1 MLYTSSHLPNHKS
14 VIFPNFASLISVMKD
29 NSSGVFL
36 VKCFILCPKGT
47 NQSGNLK
54 ISSAQVKIQQS
65 VGTFETKNQFFFR
78 VLYQSLVL
86 WDINSLWFFSLNSM
100 YFQQKESLSRHKFGI
115 LHFDGFHLSKSY
127 IKFQLKK
134 YRRILSWH
142 WRVMQSLKKTWPVVS
157 NMTWRI
163 WWLFTQPFRR
173 LNNYFEW
180 TVFFQSVDG
189 LSYKYTEELS
199 FMTLNRDTNVNKPCR
214 CGFKSDLRNWVN

>member
-1 MLYTSSHLPNHKS
+1 MFYTLRKRNQSKWKFENFECSGQNPTKCWHFWNKKS
-14 VIFPNFASLISVMKD
+14 VFLR
-29 NSSGVFL
+29 VF
-36 VKCFILCPKGT
+36 VP
-47 NQSGNLK
+47 
-54 ISSAQVKIQQS
+54 
-65 VGTFETKNQFFFR
+65 
-78 VLYQSLVL
+78 SLVL
-86 WDINSLWFFSLNSM
+86 WDINPLWFFSWNSM

-142 WRVMQSLKKTWPVVS
+142 WRVMQSLKKPWPVVS

-199 FMTLNRDTNVNKPCR
+199 FMTLNSDTNVNKLCR

>member
-1 MLYTSSHLPNHKS
+1 
-14 VIFPNFASLISVMKD
+14 MKD

-36 VKCFILCPKGT
+36 VKCFILCAKGT

-127 IKFQLKK
+127 KVSAKEVQKN
-134 YRRILSWH
+134 
-142 WRVMQSLKKTWPVVS
+142 SL
-157 NMTWRI
+157 
-163 WWLFTQPFRR
+163 
-173 LNNYFEW
+173 
-180 TVFFQSVDG
+180 
-189 LSYKYTEELS
+189 
-199 FMTLNRDTNVNKPCR
+199 MTLKSDAKFKKNLT
-214 CGFKSDLRNWVN
+214 CGFKYDMENLVTFHPTIQKAEQLFWMDCFFPKCRRFELQIYRGVIFHDTEQWHKCE